1 MSRVKELGISVSKEA
16 GVKKERATQPP
27 SHRFLEAEIQELQL
41 KLQKY
46 EPAHTLSRRSKLRLF
61 GRIKEKFD
69 YDHPEQ
75 NREPPVDHENEFI
88 YESVA
93 DISSVYSMYNLS
105 IWEGHMGPTNSLRC
119 SIETHLRYEL
129 GVHYAGFCLFQSF
142 AALDASRAALIKAYM
157 QHGWAFLSN
166 KDEQEKI
173 LWKAIKHFICDL

>member
-1 MSRVKELGISVSKEA
+1 MSRVKKLGILLPKDA
-16 GVKKERATQPP
+16 GVAKKMPP
-27 SHRFLEAEIQELQL
+27 SYCLLETQIQELQI

-46 EPAHTLSRRSKLRLF
+46 EPARTLSRPSKMQLF

-105 IWEGHMGPTNSLRC
+105 IWEGHRGLTNSLRC
-119 SIETHLRYEL
+119 SIETHLRYEI

-142 AALDASRAALIKAYM
+142 TVLDASRAALIKAYM
-157 QHGWAFLSN
+157 QNRWTFLSN

-173 LWKAIKHFICDL
+173 LWKAIKQFICDL

>member
-1 MSRVKELGISVSKEA
+1 MPRVKKLGISLPKDA
-16 GVKKERATQPP
+16 GVAKKRPP
-27 SHRFLEAEIQELQL
+27 SYCLLEAQIQELQL

-46 EPAHTLSRRSKLRLF
+46 EPARTLSRRSKLQLY

-105 IWEGHMGPTNSLRC
+105 IWEGISAPR
-119 SIETHLRYEL
+119 IR
-129 GVHYAGFCLFQSF
+129 
-142 AALDASRAALIKAYM
+142 
-157 QHGWAFLSN
+157 
-166 KDEQEKI
+166 
-173 LWKAIKHFICDL
+173 

>member
-1 MSRVKELGISVSKEA
+1 MSRIKKLGTSLQKKKGV
-16 GVKKERATQPP
+16 VKKRPTQAR
-27 SHRFLEAEIQELQL
+27 SYCLLEAQIQELQL

-46 EPAHTLSRRSKLRLF
+46 EPARTLSRRSKLQLY

-105 IWEGHMGPTNSLRC
+105 IWEGISAPR
-119 SIETHLRYEL
+119 IR
-129 GVHYAGFCLFQSF
+129 
-142 AALDASRAALIKAYM
+142 
-157 QHGWAFLSN
+157 
-166 KDEQEKI
+166 
-173 LWKAIKHFICDL
+173 